1 MTIPYLVDTDEN
13 SDSFGKY
20 FIGMIALIV
29 VTVILLTIIA
39 CLGYKIRLQSSK
51 IVTNVDTNTGEDPEI
66 KDIEQSYSY
75 IVPSVRSA
83 VEDIRP
89 NDDYVIPNEL
99 TGN

>member
-1 MTIPYLVDTDEN
+1 
-13 SDSFGKY
+13 
-20 FIGMIALIV
+20 MIALIV

-75 IVPSVRSA
+75 IVPSVSSA
-83 VEDIRP
+83 VEDSDNAYIRP

>member
-1 MTIPYLVDTDEN
+1 
-13 SDSFGKY
+13 
-20 FIGMIALIV
+20 MIVLTV

-39 CLGYKIRLQSSK
+39 CLGYKIHLQSSK
-51 IVTNVDTNTGEDPEI
+51 IVANVDTYTGKDPEI

-83 VEDIRP
+83 VDNSDNAYIRP
-89 NDDYVIPNEL
+89 IEKHDDYEVPNEL

>member
-1 MTIPYLVDTDEN
+1 
-13 SDSFGKY
+13 
-20 FIGMIALIV
+20 MIALTV

-39 CLGYKIRLQSSK
+39 CLGYKIHLQSSK
-51 IVTNVDTNTGEDPEI
+51 IVANVNTNTGEDPEI

-83 VEDIRP
+83 VEDSDNAYIRP
-89 NDDYVIPNEL
+89 NENPDDYVVPNEL